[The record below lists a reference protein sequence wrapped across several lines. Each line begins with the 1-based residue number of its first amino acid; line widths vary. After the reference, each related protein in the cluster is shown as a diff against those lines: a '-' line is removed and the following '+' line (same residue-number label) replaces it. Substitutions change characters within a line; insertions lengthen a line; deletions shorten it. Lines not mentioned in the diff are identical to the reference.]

1 MFRLAPLAAL
11 GLGLVL
17 LPGSASA
24 CAVCFSGEE
33 EGRIAY
39 IAMTAFLTF
48 LPLMMIAFG
57 IYMLRR
63 HILRKTQELEQAV
76 ASAATPAL

>member
-1 MFRLAPLAAL
+1 MAGSPLPALFATALITLVPSAAH
-11 GLGLVL
+11 
-17 LPGSASA
+17 A

-48 LPLMMIAFG
+48 LPLAMVGFG

-63 HILRKTQELEQAV
+63 HILRKQGEVGE
-76 ASAATPAL
+76 PA

>member
-1 MFRLAPLAAL
+1 MLRAAPLAAL
-11 GLGLVL
+11 FVAVQLL
-17 LPGSASA
+17 LPSSAEA

-39 IAMTAFLTF
+39 IAMTAFMTF
-48 LPLMMIAFG
+48 LPLIMVGFG

-63 HILRKTQELEQAV
+63 HILRKHQELEQL
-76 ASAATPAL
+76 S